1 MGCPAVEAV
10 EDVGAVHH
18 GRPVHPRVLP
28 SQALT
33 PAPRGATCLGRAH
46 RARPS
51 ASHLEEKEEEV
62 AAGDD
67 VQIGRRLV
75 KQTQVMWG
83 HQLQHELDPPP
94 LPFRH
99 GPDGPVLLPG
109 APRVLTRPAPPPAT
123 PAAFAQTRVSLTP
136 ALPAARAGAARGAQL
151 PRGPPLPCCRAAGP
165 APLTRYGGRDR
176 RGEAVK
182 VSPKLGRVLAADAK
196 RSLTFVEKSDDT
208 MFDQSP
214 ATSATRR

>member
-1 MGCPAVEAV
+1 LGAGARGAAGAPVGEEGEVGGPAVEAV
-10 EDVGAVHH
+10 ENVGAVHH

-51 ASHLEEKEEEV
+51 ASYLEEKEEEV

-75 KQTQVMWG
+75 EQTQVMWS

-99 GPDGPVLLPG
+99 GPDSPVFLPG
-109 APRVLTRPAPPPAT
+109 APRALRRP
-123 PAAFAQTRVSLTP
+123 
-136 ALPAARAGAARGAQL
+136 GAAA
-151 PRGPPLPCCRAAGP
+151 CRA
-165 APLTRYGGRDR
+165 R
-176 RGEAVK
+176 RVCVG
-182 VSPKLGRVLAADAK
+182 LGRTCTPSSASRRRPRRSASARSSSAVLPSCRPRPPNALW
-196 RSLTFVEKSDDT
+196 RVRQE
-208 MFDQSP
+208 
-214 ATSATRR
+214 REGH